1 MTEIVITNDELTP
14 ELALRNESDPC
25 WAAARTYAF
34 CIGHVPPLFSSCIRT
49 INKADS
55 VLESIDQNSVK
66 EMTVSACEF
75 LVKVSPTLKAIFYF
89 AAESLCPE
97 KLQSVRPLSVRRLL
111 SILEPREVSSI
122 LGATFL
128 YKRVQKKCDSKEW
141 LILQRKIHTQM
152 EIGLLVGEKMRH
164 IGRANGMLLG
174 AVRYIAQAT
183 FAVHSLDKYKE
194 FKKAAR
200 NSSQIFNLTL
210 EETIFG
216 CNHLQIASLLVQ
228 ELGFCMPRSHVSMSL
243 GMDAMSVQ
251 PDNLPARLKEHLLSW
266 KAAMAYIESYH
277 STGNPPEKMNLEY
290 ALELPSEEQVQF
302 KNRIWE
308 IVREGTQFD
317 WISKTKK
324 DLPGD
329 IAKELE
335 IQTVSGDPGIP
346 GGKGDGGSEFL
357 DDHSFD

>member
-1 MTEIVITNDELTP
+1 MTEIVLTDDEPTA

-34 CIGHVPPLFSSCIRT
+34 SIGHVPPLFSSCIRA

-55 VLESIDQNSVK
+55 VLESIDQESVK
-66 EMTVSACEF
+66 EMTISACEF

-89 AAESLCPE
+89 AAEALSPE
-97 KLQSVRPLSVRRLL
+97 ALKKVRPLSVRKLL
-111 SILEPREVSSI
+111 SVLEPRDVSSV

-128 YKRVQKKCDSKEW
+128 YKRVQKKCDPKEW

-164 IGRANGMLLG
+164 IGRSNGMLLG
-174 AVRYIAQAT
+174 AVRYISQAT
-183 FAVHSLDKYKE
+183 FAVHSIDTFKE

-200 NSSQIFNLTL
+200 NSSQIFNLSL
-210 EETIFG
+210 EEKFFG
-216 CNHLQIASLLVQ
+216 CNHLQVASLLVQ
-228 ELGFCMPRSHVSMSL
+228 ELGFCMPRSPVSMSL

-277 STGNPPEKMNLEY
+277 SNGAPPEKMNLEY
-290 ALELPSEEQVQF
+290 ALELPAEEQEEF
-302 KNRIWE
+302 RSKIWE
-308 IVREGTQFD
+308 IIREGSQFD
-317 WISKTKK
+317 WISKTKR
-324 DLPGD
+324 DLPED
-329 IAKELE
+329 VATELE
-335 IQTVSGDPGIP
+335 IQSVEGEPGVP
-346 GGKGDGGSEFL
+346 GGKGDSGSEFIE
-357 DDHSFD
+357 DHTLE